1 MTVTEIRQR
10 IYEEMARG
18 FVGPQAITDL
28 LLVSLF
34 SAGHVLL
41 EGVPGV
47 AKTTVARRFSDC
59 LGCQFS
65 RVQFTQ
71 DLLPSDVTGTHIFN
85 MQNRQ
90 FEIQKGPI
98 FSQIVLGDEIN
109 RAPPKA
115 QSALLEAM
123 QEQQV
128 TIDGRTFD
136 LPDPFLVIA
145 TRNPIEQAGVYP
157 LPEAQ
162 IDRFLICIKMDYPSH
177 EDEVTM
183 LSSWRRRPKPAQPV
197 LDAAQIAAIR
207 SKVMDVH
214 VSTPIAKYVV
224 DLAQAT
230 RNDARTRLGISPRG
244 AVSLLQASRSNAL
257 LDGRDYVIPD
267 DIKLMFRP
275 VLSHRLI
282 LTPES
287 QFNGHTTNDVLDAC
301 LGSVEFSGPASRV

>member
-1 MTVTEIRQR
+1 MTITEIRQQ
-10 IYEEMARG
+10 IHEEMAKG
-18 FVGPQAITDL
+18 FVGPQSITDL

-34 SAGHVLL
+34 SPGHVLL

-59 LGCQFS
+59 LGCKFS

-128 TIDGRTFD
+128 TIDGRTFQ

-177 EDEVTM
+177 DDEVTM
-183 LSSWRRRPKPAQPV
+183 LSSWRRRPDPARPI
-197 LDAAQIAAIR
+197 LDAEQIARIR
-207 SKVMDVH
+207 TQVTDVH
-214 VSTPIAKYVV
+214 VSTSIAKYVV
-224 DLAQAT
+224 DLVQKT
-230 RNDARTRLGISPRG
+230 RSEPRVRLGISPRG
-244 AVSLLQASRSNAL
+244 AVSLLQASRANAL
-257 LDGRDYVIPD
+257 LDGRDYVVPD
-267 DIKLMFRP
+267 DVKSMFMP
-275 VLSHRLI
+275 VLRHRLI

-287 QFNGHTTNDVLDAC
+287 QFNGHRAYDVLDAC
-301 LGSVEFSGPASRV
+301 LDSVEFSGPATMM